1 MNIEHPNQKEIS
13 SNNSNINQNLNNPHQ
28 NLNNSHN
35 SSQINQSEENKKKLE
50 QENIKRL
57 ENKLMNY
64 FGNEFFERK
73 LEIVPK
79 RTPLENL
86 YVSEDFDEILPNNK
100 IFRTM
105 KNIEKEIDEKIYKL
119 RLNIQEELIQ
129 PINKIK
135 AFLRTHIYAKLIKN
149 DENETIFNLRIQGKI
164 LNILDYDNRNLTN
177 YYRKFSHFFKKILIQ
192 FSHREYED
200 IEWNNDNLSNP
211 IYNNNNNN
219 ISNNENNII
228 KKHTD
233 YDGFEIKRH
242 FNDTKDLNISIK
254 FFINFPNPEFSLPNK
269 LAELLGIN
277 QGSLPNILFHLWQY
291 IKINTLQDNDYP
303 NRIITNKQL
312 YDIFKVDQID
322 ITSLISKLN
331 EFLIVPPPIIINF
344 EIKNLNYNSKDNE
357 ILKDILITIEDPNFN
372 SIFNFLSN
380 NKEESL
386 LFPKHIFPL
395 NISNNRID
403 NYINAL
409 NEIDKNMTSFNN
421 ILNKHK
427 YRYDFYKAYTKD
439 PIRFINNF
447 LIQQNELIKLIEDN
461 ANENRTDYTSSQ
473 YYKDYDEIVR
483 EYVEKYL
490 ERIKLQNNNNN
501 NNVNNNNVNNNNIN
515 INNNNINNNK
525 IGGNN
530 QNNINAK

>member
-1 MNIEHPNQKEIS
+1 MNIDQQNQNQ
-13 SNNSNINQNLNNPHQ
+13 SNNQSQNSTQQINNT
-28 NLNNSHN
+28 
-35 SSQINQSEENKKKLE
+35 SQIKESEENKKKLE

-100 IFRTM
+100 ILRNM

-135 AFLRTHIYAKLIKN
+135 AFLRTHIYSKLTKN
-149 DENETIFNLRIQGKI
+149 EENETIFNLRIQGKI
-164 LNILDYDNRNLTN
+164 LNILDYDNKTN

-192 FSHREYED
+192 FSHREFED
-200 IEWNNDNLSNP
+200 IEWNNDNLTNLTNP

-219 ISNNENNII
+219 YINNENIVI

-242 FNDTKDLNISIK
+242 FNDAKNLNVSIK
-254 FFINFPNPEFSLPNK
+254 FYINFPNPEFLLPNK

-312 YDIFKVDQID
+312 YDIFKVDQIE

-331 EFLIVPPPIIINF
+331 EYLIVPPPIIINF
-344 EIKNLNYNSKDNE
+344 EIKNISENSKDNE
-357 ILKDILITIEDPNFN
+357 ILKDILITIV
-372 SIFNFLSN
+372 S
-380 NKEESL
+380 
-386 LFPKHIFPL
+386 
-395 NISNNRID
+395 
-403 NYINAL
+403 
-409 NEIDKNMTSFNN
+409 
-421 ILNKHK
+421 
-427 YRYDFYKAYTKD
+427 
-439 PIRFINNF
+439 
-447 LIQQNELIKLIEDN
+447 
-461 ANENRTDYTSSQ
+461 
-473 YYKDYDEIVR
+473 
-483 EYVEKYL
+483 
-490 ERIKLQNNNNN
+490 
-501 NNVNNNNVNNNNIN
+501 
-515 INNNNINNNK
+515 
-525 IGGNN
+525 
-530 QNNINAK
+530 

>member
-1 MNIEHPNQKEIS
+1 MNIEHQNQKDIS
-13 SNNSNINQNLNNPHQ
+13 SNNSNVNQNLNNPHQ

-100 IFRTM
+100 IFRNM

-254 FFINFPNPEFSLPNK
+254 F
-269 LAELLGIN
+269 LLI
-277 QGSLPNILFHLWQY
+277 
-291 IKINTLQDNDYP
+291 
-303 NRIITNKQL
+303 
-312 YDIFKVDQID
+312 
-322 ITSLISKLN
+322 
-331 EFLIVPPPIIINF
+331 FLI
-344 EIKNLNYNSKDNE
+344 L
-357 ILKDILITIEDPNFN
+357 
-372 SIFNFLSN
+372 NFL
-380 NKEESL
+380 
-386 LFPKHIFPL
+386 
-395 NISNNRID
+395 
-403 NYINAL
+403 YQIN
-409 NEIDKNMTSFNN
+409 
-421 ILNKHK
+421 
-427 YRYDFYKAYTKD
+427 
-439 PIRFINNF
+439 
-447 LIQQNELIKLIEDN
+447 
-461 ANENRTDYTSSQ
+461 
-473 YYKDYDEIVR
+473 
-483 EYVEKYL
+483 
-490 ERIKLQNNNNN
+490 
-501 NNVNNNNVNNNNIN
+501 
-515 INNNNINNNK
+515 
-525 IGGNN
+525 
-530 QNNINAK
+530 